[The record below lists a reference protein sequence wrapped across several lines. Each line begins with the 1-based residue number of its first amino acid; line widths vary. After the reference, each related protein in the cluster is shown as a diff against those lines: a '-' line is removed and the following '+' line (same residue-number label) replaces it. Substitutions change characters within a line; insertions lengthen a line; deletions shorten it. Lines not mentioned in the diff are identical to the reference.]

1 MLWQQIG
8 FVAMGFLLGS
18 ILFSYHIPLWMKHI
32 DIVKESLDHNP
43 GTFNAIHL
51 AGLPVGLLCL
61 AADLAKGFLPVWLS
75 IRCLG
80 FAFPLL
86 PLVLAAP
93 VAGHAFT
100 PWYGFRGGKAIAA
113 SFGSLM
119 GLLPFS
125 WAVLILAFWYV
136 LFAAVIG
143 LMPHEWCSVVSF
155 FCFAASCAVLAI
167 VFRDGRLL
175 PGYAMLAAIPIYK
188 NYRDLLAPR
197 DAASLTRRERAVR
210 LGRKEEQEGTDRI

>member
-136 LFAAVIG
+136 LFAAWFR
-143 LMPHEWCSVVSF
+143 LSALRPPAPCWPL
-155 FCFAASCAVLAI
+155 CFGMAGCCRAMRCLPLFPSTKTIAI
-167 VFRDGRLL
+167 CWL
-175 PGYAMLAAIPIYK
+175 PGMRPA
-188 NYRDLLAPR
+188 
-197 DAASLTRRERAVR
+197 
-210 LGRKEEQEGTDRI
+210 